1 MDNSHYRMILKGTVM
16 QTICNKKYAI
26 TLKQLTNT
34 EVYAFMVVLV
44 FKSQNRKVLFINRKE
59 SKNC

>member
-1 MDNSHYRMILKGTVM
+1 M

-26 TLKQLTNT
+26 ALKQLTNT
-34 EVYAFMVVLV
+34 EVYAFMSVLV
-44 FKSQNRKVLFINRKE
+44 FKLQSREVLLINKKE

>member
-1 MDNSHYRMILKGTVM
+1 MILKGTVM
-16 QTICNKKYAI
+16 QTICNNKYAI
-26 TLKQLTNT
+26 ALKQLTNT
-34 EVYAFMVVLV
+34 EVYAFMAVLV

>member
-1 MDNSHYRMILKGTVM
+1 MDNSHYRIILKGTVM

-26 TLKQLTNT
+26 ALKQLTNT
-34 EVYAFMVVLV
+34 EVYAFMSVLV
-44 FKSQNRKVLFINRKE
+44 FKLQSREVLLINKKE